1 MKLIDTHCH
10 LNHEDLYSS
19 LEQIVEGALKA
30 SVVQMFVVGWDKDSS
45 LKAILIAQR
54 YPFIKAIIGLHPVD
68 SQPSSDLTWITEVVN
83 ENREYVVA
91 IGECGL
97 DYHWKKDLEE
107 HNLQKN
113 HLIEQIHISN
123 QLDLPIV
130 IHCRDAYEEI
140 LPILKENPLK
150 RGGVMHCYGGPSSLV
165 SSFVELG
172 FYISF
177 GGPITFKNAH
187 EARMSLKA
195 TPLEKLFIE
204 TDAPYLSPHPYRGK
218 RNDPSFLPI
227 IFNEIKNLLL
237 IDEEILS
244 NKLIE
249 NVDNLFH
256 VKIK

>member
-19 LEQIVEGALKA
+19 LEQIVEGALNA

-45 LKAILIAQR
+45 LKAISIVKR

-68 SQPSSDLTWITEVVN
+68 SQPSSDLSWITELVN
-83 ENREYVVA
+83 ENRAYVVA

-97 DYHWKKDLEE
+97 DYHWKKDPKE
-107 HNLQKN
+107 HNLQKT

-123 QLDLPIV
+123 QLELPIV

-165 SSFVELG
+165 KSFVELG

-177 GGPITFKNAH
+177 GGPVTFKNAH
-187 EARMSLKA
+187 EARISLRA
-195 TPLEKLFIE
+195 TPLEKLLIE

-218 RNDPSFLPI
+218 RNEPSLLPI
-227 IFNEIKNLLL
+227 TFNEIKNLLM
-237 IDEEILS
+237 IDEEMLS
-244 NKLIE
+244 NKLIA
-249 NVDNLFH
+249 NVSNLFH
-256 VKIK
+256 VKIL